1 MAQPTS
7 RFRVLS
13 GILAVGQLG
22 ISLIVPI
29 LLFTGLGVYLTER
42 FSVGAW
48 LTVLCVAVG
57 VVTAGCTFYRVARE
71 FLARMRAEDKPCPG
85 TPTDAP
91 DKAGAVQT
99 ENNGTDAA
107 SPTESTGA
115 GTVPTRLLSGDTP
128 TDHRHPGGDHT

>member
-1 MAQPTS
+1 MAQPS
-7 RFRVLS
+7 PRFRVLS

-22 ISLIVPI
+22 ISLVVPI
-29 LLFTGLGVYLTER
+29 LLFTWLGVYLTER

-48 LTVLCVAVG
+48 LTVLCVIVG
-57 VVTAGCTFYRVARE
+57 VVTAGCTFYRVAQE
-71 FLARMRAEDKPCPG
+71 FLARMRAEDKPRSG

-99 ENNGTDAA
+99 ENH
-107 SPTESTGA
+107 GA
-115 GTVPTRLLSGDTP
+115 GAAPSETPTGDAQ